1 MAVREFSDSTG
12 RSWRAWNIT
21 PDSIHPQ
28 TKAEDYLA
36 DCYEVGW
43 IVFETPDG
51 REKRRLC
58 PYPSRWASLTDA
70 ELQGLLAK
78 ADPVP
83 PSKLALERQFVTDR
97 SSRRDTGSG
106 VADLPPAPVSRLVGG
121 SVDAPDVTDLR
132 VVRSFRYPGGRLW
145 TVCVIT
151 RPEDGGSPV
160 LRFSAGARRVDLR
173 TWPVDWP
180 DYTDE
185 RLIQLL
191 RAVERPDPDKGRV
204 TPEAHRRYSDPP
216 R

>member
-1 MAVREFSDSTG
+1 LAVREFRDSAG

-21 PDSIHPQ
+21 PDSIHPV

-58 PYPSRWASLTDA
+58 PYPSRWATLSDT
-70 ELQGLLAK
+70 ELEALLAK
-78 ADPVP
+78 ADAVP
-83 PSKLALERQFVTDR
+83 LSKLALEREFMIQRTDSPPLGTPALDPSAGR
-97 SSRRDTGSG
+97 PPR
-106 VADLPPAPVSRLVGG
+106 ADAGAPP
-121 SVDAPDVTDLR
+121 APDVTDLR

-145 TVCVIT
+145 TVCVIP
-151 RPEDGGSPV
+151 RPEGGGPPV
-160 LRFSAGARRVDLR
+160 LRFSAGARRVDLG
-173 TWPVDWP
+173 TWPRDWP

-191 RAVERPDPDKGRV
+191 RSVQRTTTDPGRI
-204 TPEAHRRYSDPP
+204 TPEAHRRYSDPS